1 MKLDENK
8 TYSRKDNILYEE
20 GVPIVKI
27 TFSKFIDIEKLR
39 PEGVKY
45 MERYM
50 NAYPDYYEKIKPT
63 EEQLTLF

>member
-20 GVPIVKI
+20 GIPIIKF

-39 PEGVKY
+39 PEAV
-45 MERYM
+45 RYM
-50 NAYPDYYEKIKPT
+50 QRYIDAYPDYFEELKPNN
-63 EEQLTLF
+63 EQLTLF

>member
-20 GVPIVKI
+20 GVPIVKF

-39 PEGVKY
+39 PEAV
-45 MERYM
+45 RYM
-50 NAYPDYYEKIKPT
+50 QRYIDAYPDYFEELKPNN
-63 EEQLTLF
+63 EQLTLF